1 MDNIKDDFYYA
12 NKIRNDFAF
21 ILKNTKTITLAE
33 LSKNEILQ
41 DSIMFRLVQIS
52 ENSQKLSEKF
62 KSDFKSIPWSAIK
75 GLRNRIV
82 HDYGNVD
89 YTIIYETIKDEMPIC
104 LEELNKI
111 LD

>member
-21 ILKNTKTITLAE
+21 ILKNTKDITLSE

-62 KSDFKSIPWSAIK
+62 NSDFKSIPWSAIK

-82 HDYGNVD
+82 HDYGML
-89 YTIIYETIKDEMPIC
+89 TILLSTK
-104 LEELNKI
+104 L
-111 LD
+111 